1 MEKSV
6 LIIGAGPAG
15 LTAGYLLTQAGWKVT
30 LLEADP
36 TYVGGIS
43 KTVSHKGFHFDIGGH
58 RFFSK
63 SEEVNKLWREI
74 LPDDFIETPRSSRI
88 YYRNELFSY
97 PLKGF
102 EALKKLG
109 LVEAILCVLSYRTRR
124 LSVLFIRTVQKGGDD
139 YAIFP
144 SPQLGLVNEN
154 FRAMAFDPNENQSPF
169 SSNRFQKNTTHSYSI
184 RPTDGNSSGGIFQKF
199 CSKTIA
205 HQKTIL

>member
-1 MEKSV
+1 MMEKSV

-30 LLEADP
+30 LLEADS

-63 SEEVNKLWREI
+63 SEEVNRLWREI
-74 LPDDFIETPRSSRI
+74 LPDDFIERHRSSRI

-109 LVEAILCVLSYRTRR
+109 LVEAILCVLSYFK
-124 LSVLFIRTVQKGGDD
+124 VQLFPITDPK
-139 YAIFP
+139 
-144 SPQLGLVNEN
+144 N
-154 FRAMAFDPNENQSPF
+154 FKD
-169 SSNRFQKNTTHSYSI
+169 
-184 RPTDGNSSGGIFQKF
+184 
-199 CSKTIA
+199 
-205 HQKTIL
+205 